1 MEKQAKNLEELYQIF
16 DNQEYLE
23 KGSPFY
29 VDIFEKDIKKLK
41 TAIKL
46 NRNPKKKFFVAGQSG
61 SGKTTSL
68 NFLIDEKIEDKYS
81 VKFIKG
87 RDLFLLND
95 VDIVDIL
102 LMTGYKLIEEEEELQ
117 AEFFESL
124 EKVRKKKLG
133 AYEETEERR
142 AKESK
147 SGEVQAKA
155 GVGTSLL
162 SLITFNL
169 NMFAKYKTDKTYKT
183 TVREMFALNRRELV
197 KEVNELIQKYKE
209 KKNKELL
216 LIFDDLEKMKKLDQ
230 IDELF
235 IENGELFDELNCV
248 KVLTIP
254 IYLTTKNSM
263 FNDDVFKFS
272 FRIDKSPIDVN
283 ESDKKPEE
291 NREKLREVIFQ
302 RADRNLIDDE
312 VIEKVIEFSGGNLR
326 LLIQLIQR
334 ASLSAIS
341 LDDEASKI
349 TLEDFE
355 EGVKDL
361 RNSYATAIIDR
372 VNTLNYILENNRLSD
387 EQEDKLDKLR
397 ESLLDNMAFLY
408 FNGNPWYDVNPVI
421 KDTVRK
427 YSKK

>member
-1 MEKQAKNLEELYQIF
+1 
-16 DNQEYLE
+16 
-23 KGSPFY
+23 
-29 VDIFEKDIKKLK
+29 
-41 TAIKL
+41 
-46 NRNPKKKFFVAGQSG
+46 
-61 SGKTTSL
+61 
-68 NFLIDEKIEDKYS
+68 